1 MHPLAPAPYPINRA
15 ILIACYT
22 TSPGTYP
29 PPATEPEYHLD
40 HHIYSVMAGSSS
52 LAALACLLA
61 VATLLLVAMPAPATA
76 APWGQK
82 ELHLRVYWQDRAS
95 GNATVVTVAK
105 AASTN
110 TSTTRFSAVNVMD
123 DALTVGQNMNTSKII
138 GRAQGIYVSD
148 SIETSSVM
156 MAMNFVFIEGPYKGS
171 SIAIFGPNFIE
182 RKVREMSIIGGTG
195 MFRYARGYVQARS
208 VWLNPSTADATIKYD
223 IFVRIDVP

>member
-1 MHPLAPAPYPINRA
+1 
-15 ILIACYT
+15 
-22 TSPGTYP
+22 
-29 PPATEPEYHLD
+29 
-40 HHIYSVMAGSSS
+40 MAGSSS

>member
-1 MHPLAPAPYPINRA
+1 
-15 ILIACYT
+15 
-22 TSPGTYP
+22 
-29 PPATEPEYHLD
+29 
-40 HHIYSVMAGSSS
+40 MA
-52 LAALACLLA
+52 AALLLA
-61 VATLLLVAMPAPATA
+61 VPATA
-76 APWGQK
+76 APSGQK

-138 GRAQGIYVSD
+138 GHAQGIYVSD

-156 MAMNFVFIEGPYKGS
+156 MAMNFVFIEGPYKGG

-182 RKVREMSIIGGTG
+182 REVREMSIIGGTG
-195 MFRYARGYVQARS
+195 VFRYARGYVQARS